1 MKNLI
6 QLSFI
11 ILAFSSFMVAGTIQG
26 NVKFIGGAPKPKP
39 LKLSAECGS
48 LSKKAHM
55 SESLVVNDGNL
66 ANVLVWV
73 EYKGKV
79 TPPKTTVVLDQVGCV
94 YSPHVIGIQSGQEL
108 LIKNSDP
115 VLHNIHSMP
124 KTNKSFNFAM
134 PAVVKE
140 KKAKF
145 DKSEAPFYI
154 KCDVHPWMKSWVGV
168 FDHPYYA
175 VTDSKGNFTI
185 ENVPAGKYE
194 VVAWQEKFGI
204 KRVKKASATV
214 GEGTTALNFS
224 FERPKK
230 K

>member
-1 MKNLI
+1 MKNFI
-6 QLSFI
+6 QLAITI
-11 ILAFSSFMVAGTIQG
+11 IALGSVMIAGAIKG
-26 NVKFIGGAPKPKP
+26 NVKFVGGAPKPKP
-39 LKLSAECGS
+39 LKLSAECGN
-48 LSKKAHM
+48 LSKKAHI
-55 SESLVVNDGNL
+55 SESLVVSDGNL

-73 EYKGKV
+73 NYKGKV
-79 TPPKTTVVLDQVGCV
+79 APSKGSVVLDQAGCV

-134 PAVVKE
+134 PSVVKE
-140 KKAKF
+140 KKTKF
-145 DKSEAPFYI
+145 DKSEDPFYI

-168 FDHPYYA
+168 FDHPYFA

-185 ENVPAGKYE
+185 DNVPPGTYE
-194 VVAWQEKFGI
+194 VIAWQEKFGI
-204 KRVKKASATV
+204 KRVKKSTATV
-214 GEGTTALNFS
+214 GDSTTALNFS